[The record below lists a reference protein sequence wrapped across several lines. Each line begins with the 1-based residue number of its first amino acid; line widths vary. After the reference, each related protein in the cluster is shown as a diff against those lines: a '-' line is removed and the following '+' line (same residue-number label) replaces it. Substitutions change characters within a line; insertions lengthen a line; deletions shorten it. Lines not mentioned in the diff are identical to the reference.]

1 MVRKY
6 ICISKELVSEKRER
20 EICASEAF
28 CCVCMC
34 VCVCVCE
41 RERERV
47 KEAIGVNGVDRA
59 FTCLVYGSRCGLV

>member
-20 EICASEAF
+20 FVQAKHF
-28 CCVCMC
+28 V

-41 RERERV
+41 RERERERERV
-47 KEAIGVNGVDRA
+47 KEAVGENEMSKR
-59 FTCLVYGSRCGLV
+59 R

>member
-20 EICASEAF
+20 FVQAKHF
-28 CCVCMC
+28 VVC

-41 RERERV
+41 RERERERES
-47 KEAIGVNGVDRA
+47 KG
-59 FTCLVYGSRCGLV
+59 GSGGEWNVERR